1 MTTTDVLVDKLS
13 PAAVAALSGATT
25 PKFLATRDA
34 QGIPNVVPVIS
45 LEAADE
51 HTIIFGE
58 MMIWKTR
65 RNLEADARVSIL
77 VLSADLRGWTVRGRF
92 VEFQR
97 GGAYFDHIMESESIR
112 YNAYSG
118 IRSAGVIQVL
128 DVARTFKL
136 SQARLLLDTARSRW
150 LARRLSRDGADEG
163 AMPPQVQEKFDR
175 LRAAKVAAYLD
186 ASGHPDCLP
195 ALPLVP
201 AGPARL
207 VWGGSA
213 PEDAA
218 DLTPGSAVAAAVITQ
233 EPVAYQVKGEL
244 AGWRRSLGRRL
255 GVIDVREA
263 YSASPPLPGKR
274 LPAAGQ
280 HADCDASQRRTQ
292 VCPHCDSLNASKTGW
307 KSALSSGAR
316 FSTIISFSS
325 KVMKEKPL
333 RRIV

>member
-1 MTTTDVLVDKLS
+1 MTTTNVPQDSLS
-13 PAAVAALSGATT
+13 TAIIEALSGPVT

-51 HTIIFGE
+51 GTIIFGE

-77 VLSADLRGWTVRGRF
+77 VLPADLRGWTIRGRF
-92 VEFQR
+92 AEFQR
-97 GGAYFDHIMESESIR
+97 GGPHYEHIMESEAIR

-118 IRSAGVIQVL
+118 IRSAGVIEVL
-128 DVARTFKL
+128 DVTRTFKL
-136 SQARLLLDTARSRW
+136 SQARLLLDTARGRW
-150 LARRLSRDGADEG
+150 LARRLSRDGTEG
-163 AMPPQVQEKFDR
+163 GAVPPQVQEKFDR
-175 LRAAKVAAYLD
+175 LRAAKVLAYLD

-195 ALPLVP
+195 AFPLLP

-207 VWGGSA
+207 VWGGRA

-218 DLTPGSAVAAAVITQ
+218 DLTPGSPVAAAVITG
-233 EPVAYQVKGEL
+233 EPVAYQVKGEF

-274 LPAAGQ
+274 LPAVGQ
-280 HADCDASQRRTQ
+280 PPTPYHPAAAAIKREPMTPATRR
-292 VCPHCDSLNASKTGW
+292 
-307 KSALSSGAR
+307 
-316 FSTIISFSS
+316 
-325 KVMKEKPL
+325 
-333 RRIV
+333 

>member
-1 MTTTDVLVDKLS
+1 MTATDPPQEKLS
-13 PAAVAALSGATT
+13 PEVMGALSGAVT

-34 QGIPNVVPVIS
+34 AGIPNVVPVIS

-77 VLSADLRGWTVRGRF
+77 VLSADLKAWTIRARF

-97 GGAYFDHIMESESIR
+97 GGAYFDHIMESENIR

-136 SQARLLLDTARSRW
+136 SQTGLLIDTARSRW
-150 LARRLSRDGADEG
+150 LARRLARNGLEAG
-163 AMPPQVQEKFDR
+163 AMPLQVQEKFSR
-175 LRAAKVAAYLD
+175 LRAAKTVTFLD
-186 ASGHPDCLP
+186 AGGHPDCLP
-195 ALPLVP
+195 AFPLVP

-207 VWGGSA
+207 VWGDRA
-213 PEDAA
+213 LEDAT
-218 DLTPGSAVAAAVITQ
+218 DLTPGSPVAVAVITQ
-233 EPVAYQVKGEL
+233 EPVAYQVKGEF
-244 AGWRRSLGRRL
+244 AGWRRSLGRSL

-274 LPAAGQ
+274 LPAVGK
-280 HADCDASQRRTQ
+280 
-292 VCPHCDSLNASKTGW
+292 PTG
-307 KSALSSGAR
+307 
-316 FSTIISFSS
+316 
-325 KVMKEKPL
+325 P
-333 RRIV
+333 

>member
-1 MTTTDVLVDKLS
+1 L
-13 PAAVAALSGATT
+13 
-25 PKFLATRDA
+25 
-34 QGIPNVVPVIS
+34 S

-136 SQARLLLDTARSRW
+136 SQAGLLIDTARSRW
-150 LARRLSRDGADEG
+150 LARRLSRNGSEGG
-163 AMPPQVQEKFDR
+163 AMPLQVREKFSR
-175 LRAAKVAAYLD
+175 LKAAKVAAYLD

-195 ALPLVP
+195 ALPLAP

-207 VWGGSA
+207 VWGGHA
-213 PEDAA
+213 LEDLT
-218 DLTPGSAVAAAVITQ
+218 DLTPGSPLAAAVEVQ
-233 EPVAYQVKGEL
+233 ERCDDEEPILSVHPADRLLDGDL
-244 AGWRRSLGRRL
+244 MAGAA
-255 GVIDVREA
+255 VVVRDDKVSE
-263 YSASPPLPGKR
+263 PLLSER
-274 LPAAGQ
+274 AAGGNQ
-280 HADCDASQRRTQ
+280 Q
-292 VCPHCDSLNASKTGW
+292 VVQ
-307 KSALSSGAR
+307 GA
-316 FSTIISFSS
+316 T
-325 KVMKEKPL
+325 VH
-333 RRIV
+333 VD